1 MEWPARYYINEMRQ
15 VIKMPNDS
23 SDSPWSDTLTHSLL
37 LKYFLGYNLKKDLK
51 NFVSCKDYELREY

>member
-23 SDSPWSDTLTHSLL
+23 SDSPWSDSQFTT
-37 LKYFLGYNLKKDLK
+37 KIFPGIQI
-51 NFVSCKDYELREY
+51 